1 MNSTNMAA
9 LSKPRAFTLIELLVV
24 IAIIALLVGILLPA
38 LAKARAVARTT
49 ACSINFK
56 SIGQG
61 FTMYANDNKERIW
74 EAGGAP
80 NAPLPTTPFR
90 FWYAQP
96 TNPNFTASAT
106 NPVKLGPAFDYLS
119 IVDRVFECP
128 TTKRKARTTFTA
140 SPTDP
145 YWQTPQNSLQLIL
158 WNEFLGDRSLN
169 FDYTM
174 ATGSSGTRIS
184 TTTFAAWDKNC
195 RTRSAQAARAAQLTN
210 PTSLERF
217 HAIPIYAEE
226 DTQWWNSQSPDG
238 MWSNW
243 DQLTKRHEGKGHM
256 GMIDCSVI
264 AFDAPKGPQ
273 EDSQNDVGDFVANDV
288 YCSRD
293 GSRWFSYSPTWPG
306 TPRPWAWTDNPR

>member
-1 MNSTNMAA
+1 MHTKTKSG
-9 LSKPRAFTLIELLVV
+9 AFTLIELLVV

-38 LAKARAVARTT
+38 LAKARATARTT
-49 ACSINFK
+49 ACAINFK

-61 FTMYANDNKERIW
+61 FTMYAGDNKDRIW

-96 TNPNFTASAT
+96 QNPNMAASAA
-106 NPVKLGPAFDYLS
+106 NPVQLGPAFQYLS

-128 TTKRKARTTFTA
+128 TAKRKARTTFTA

-145 YWQTPQNSLQLIL
+145 YWQTPQNSLQLVL
-158 WNEFLGDRSLN
+158 WNQFLGERSLN

-174 ATGSSGTRIS
+174 ATGASGTRVS
-184 TTTFAAWDKNC
+184 TQTFAAWDKDC
-195 RTRSAQAARAAQLTN
+195 RTRPGTQNRQPSRIN
-210 PTSLERF
+210 PTSFERLPG
-217 HAIPIYAEE
+217 IPIYAEE
-226 DTQWWNSQSPDG
+226 DTQWWNSASPDG

-243 DQLTKRHEGKGHM
+243 DQVSKRHEGKGHM
-256 GMIDCSVI
+256 VMIDTSVL
-264 AFDAPKGPQ
+264 AFDAPKGP
-273 EDSQNDVGDFVANDV
+273 NPDVQSDLGDFVANDV

-293 GSRWFSYSPTWPG
+293 GSRWFVYSPTWPG
-306 TPRPWAWTDNPR
+306 TPRPFGWTDQPR